1 MTPVSLA
8 HIVLILISCIHEAL
22 AFDYTLYVVPI
33 YLCHPILF
41 CFMSMLTIPM
51 CCLPWFYSICMLSIR
66 TMTSQAC
73 CPCVHL
79 LSTSILPHLHTD
91 HRRSTIA
98 LCYPYAYATHHCHP
112 PCLCYISLPM
122 HCLSMLYA
130 CLILFLLYAH
140 ADHILPAIAFMLPY
154 AYVIHHSL
162 LVMIILSK

>member
-98 LCYPYAYATHHCHP
+98 FMLPLCICHP
-112 PCLCYISLPM
+112 PLPSPMPMLYISTHAL
-122 HCLSMLYA
+122 
-130 CLILFLLYAH
+130 LI
-140 ADHILPAIAFMLPY
+140 
-154 AYVIHHSL
+154 YVICMSDIVFAL
-162 LVMIILSK
+162 CTC